1 MFSTKQPKED
11 AEMRVIDI
19 LQGVQPSLGCTEPAA
34 IALAAALA
42 RQAVGGEVKRVA
54 VSCDANV
61 FKNALSAGIPGPGKL
76 KGLLIAAGL
85 GAIAGD
91 PQLRLEVLSKV
102 TPEDVRIVEG
112 LLEAGFVTVE
122 LKEGPR
128 RLYIEA
134 IVETD
139 QGTGRAV
146 IEDRHTNVTAVEA
159 NGQHLP
165 LPNWVELGAVREE
178 SEGRDAA
185 LARMTL
191 REVLALVEEMTA
203 EEIEYMLEGVRMN
216 EAASRAGLTTR
227 AGLGIGPSLAD
238 MIEEGLLADD
248 LASRAEVLAAS
259 AVDARMSG
267 MRVPVMTSSHS
278 GNQGITAIMPVVT
291 VARELNVG
299 DEELAKAVATSHLI
313 TAYIKAHLGNLSA
326 MCAAYMAAGIGAAAG
341 IVRLLGGEEEEIGR
355 AISIMV
361 GNVAGVICDGAKTGC
376 ALKVGTAA
384 SLAVKCALL
393 AMRGAQVPG
402 SDGIVDETPE
412 RTVRNLGLVGDP
424 GMVETDAQ
432 ILRIMLEKG
441 K

>member
-1 MFSTKQPKED
+1 
-11 AEMRVIDI
+11 MRVMDI
-19 LQGVQPSLGCTEPAA
+19 LEGVQPSLGCTEPAA

-42 RQAVGGEVKRVA
+42 RQAVGGKVKKVA

-85 GAIAGD
+85 GALAGD

-102 TPEDVRIVEG
+102 AAEDVRTVEG
-112 LLEAGFVTVE
+112 LLEAGFITVE
-122 LKEGPR
+122 LKEGHR

-139 QGTGRAV
+139 QGKGRAV
-146 IEDRHTNVTAVEA
+146 IEDRHTNVTTLEA
-159 NGQHLP
+159 NGRPLP
-165 LPNWVELGAVREE
+165 LPKWVKLERGEAEIRGRENI
-178 SEGRDAA
+178 
-185 LARMTL
+185 LAGMTL
-191 REVLALVEEMTA
+191 HEVLALVEEMTA
-203 EEIEYMLEGVRMN
+203 EEMEYMLEGVRMN
-216 EAASRAGLTTR
+216 EAASQAGLTTR
-227 AGLGIGPSLAD
+227 AGLGIGANLAD
-238 MIEEGLLADD
+238 MMKEGLLADD

-267 MRVPVMTSSHS
+267 MKVPVMTSSHS

-291 VARELNVG
+291 VARELKVR

-326 MCAAYMAAGIGAAAG
+326 MCASYVAAGVGAAAG
-341 IVRLLGGEEEEIGR
+341 IVRLLGGGREEIGR

-361 GNVAGVICDGAKTGC
+361 GNVSGVICDGAKPGC

-384 SLAVKCALL
+384 GLAVKCALL
-393 AMRGAQVPG
+393 AMRGVQVPG

-432 ILRIMLEKG
+432 ILRIMLRKA